1 MHQVEGAE
9 LTDAKADLESN
20 KSKLNEDDEVAM
32 LGEAGDDVDSDHHQ
46 HQDSPTQ
53 SIRESTSHQ
62 VDDGN
67 AQHVGEG
74 DGGEEDSLAAHQVKL
89 CYYCVMEDRVIKAV

>member
-1 MHQVEGAE
+1 MNAAPNKHTPEEEDPEGRTE
-9 LTDAKADLESN
+9 PGE
-20 KSKLNEDDEVAM
+20 
-32 LGEAGDDVDSDHHQ
+32 EAGDDVDSDHHQ

-53 SIRESTSHQ
+53 SIRESTSHE

-89 CYYCVMEDRVIKAV
+89 CYYCVIEDRVIKAV